1 MIRVVFNKKGGVGKS
16 TIVANLAAIDAA
28 SGRRT
33 LVVDLDA
40 QCNASQY
47 LLGEGFGER
56 PVGIADFFEQTL
68 SFSIRATTIKNY
80 ITETPFENLSL
91 IAASPALAELQG
103 KLETRH
109 KIYKLRDA
117 LKSLSEEFE
126 RIYIDTPPAL
136 NFFTVSALIAAD
148 RCLIPFDC
156 DDFSRKAI
164 YALLENVEEIRQD
177 HNAELQIEGI
187 IVNQFQARSNLPQ
200 QIVNELIEEGLPILP
215 TYLSGSIKIKESH
228 QVSKPLIHLDRSHKL
243 TQEYLALFEEIE
255 RKKKVKRR

>member
-1 MIRVVFNKKGGVGKS
+1 MIRVIFNKKGGVGKS

-47 LLGEGFGER
+47 LLGEAFNEA
-56 PVGIADFFEQTL
+56 PAGIANFFEQTL
-68 SFSIRATTIKNY
+68 SFSIRATSLSGY
-80 ITETPFENLSL
+80 VSATPFENLSV
-91 IAASPALAELQG
+91 IVASPALAEMQS

-117 LKSLSEEFE
+117 LKALSPDFE

-177 HNAELQIEGI
+177 HNADLEIEGI

-200 QIVNELIEEGLPILP
+200 QIVSELIDEGLPILP
-215 TYLSGSIKIKESH
+215 TYLSGSIKVRESH
-228 QVSKPLIHLDRSHKL
+228 QVSKPLIHLDRNHKL
-243 TQEYLALFEEIE
+243 TQEYLALFADLEK
-255 RKKKVKRR
+255 RKKPKKR

>member
-28 SGRRT
+28 LGRRT

-47 LLGEGFGER
+47 LLGDAFNER
-56 PVGIADFFEQTL
+56 PPGIAEFFEQTL
-68 SFSIRATTIKNY
+68 SFSIRATSIRHY
-80 ITETPFENLSL
+80 VAETPFEALSL
-91 IAASPALAELQG
+91 ISASPNLAEMQS
-103 KLETRH
+103 KLEARH
-109 KIYKLRDA
+109 KIFKLRDA
-117 LKSLSEEFE
+117 LKTLDEFE

-156 DDFSRKAI
+156 DDFSRRAI

-177 HNAELQIEGI
+177 HNAELEVEGI
-187 IVNQFQARSNLPQ
+187 IVNQFQSRSNLPQ
-200 QIVNELIEEGLPILP
+200 QIVQELIDEGLPILP
-215 TYLSGSIKIKESH
+215 QYLSGSIKVKESH
-228 QVSKPLIHLDRSHKL
+228 QVSKPLVHLDRGHKL
-243 TQEYLALFEEIE
+243 TQEYLALHALLDKPK
-255 RKKKVKRR
+255 RSKKK